1 MVPAHQLRELPNSKS
16 TQPRSETFWVTLY
29 YHCQDLICVHAQRN
43 LVQGS
48 PSAWEGNMLTPK
60 LMLHFAV
67 SLSCDPGQQRNLEF
81 DVNKFLSQ
89 SRWATLYINRMREA
103 SLNPETSGKANKA
116 LVMICVKTR
125 REGKVT

>member
-1 MVPAHQLRELPNSKS
+1 MV
-16 TQPRSETFWVTLY
+16 
-29 YHCQDLICVHAQRN
+29 
-43 LVQGS
+43 
-48 PSAWEGNMLTPK
+48 TPK

-81 DVNKFLSQ
+81 DVPEQ
-89 SRWATLYINRMREA
+89 MGINRMREA